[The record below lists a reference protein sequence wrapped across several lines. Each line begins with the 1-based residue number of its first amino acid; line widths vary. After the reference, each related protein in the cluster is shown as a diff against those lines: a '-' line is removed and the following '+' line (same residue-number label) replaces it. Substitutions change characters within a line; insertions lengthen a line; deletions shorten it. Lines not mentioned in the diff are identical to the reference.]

1 MAVELDTPRRTA
13 STSPVV
19 ASPLVRVV
27 AWASLLAEI
36 LLVGTGGAVRLTGS
50 GLGCPTWPRCTAA
63 SFSTTPA
70 MGVHGVIEFGNRL
83 LTFVLVIVAIAAVA
97 AVARRWR
104 SRKDLFGL
112 ALAQLLSIPAQ
123 AVIGGITVLT
133 HLNPWLVAAHFL
145 FSLTL
150 VVAMTVFVHR
160 SRVLPGP
167 RSRSV
172 GRPAA
177 WLTASVAVLAAVVI
191 ALGVMTTG
199 SGPHAGDASAPRN
212 GFDPVVLQQVHETF
226 AWFLLAATV
235 ALLAVAL
242 PGTAA
247 ARRAARRHRGGAA
260 GGRDHAGR
268 PRLGRG
274 RHDRARVPRRVP
286 DGRDGRGGARH
297 AGARRNDGDPTGGRC
312 ARGRMTVG
320 SEDHRPMAGTPSLRR
335 PAAQWRSSGSSATP

>member
-1 MAVELDTPRRTA
+1 MTVELDTPRRTA

-242 PGTAA
+242 RGRARLRPVALLAGIEVVQLAVGITQVALGWAAGVTIVHVFLAACLTAA
-247 ARRAARRHRGGAA
+247 TAAVVLAT
-260 GGRDHAGR
+260 
-268 PRLGRG
+268 RG
-274 RHDRARVPRRVP
+274 R
-286 DGRDGRGGARH
+286 
-297 AGARRNDGDPTGGRC
+297 
-312 ARGRMTVG
+312 
-320 SEDHRPMAGTPSLRR
+320 AGTTAIR
-335 PAAQWRSSGSSATP
+335 PEDGAPAVA